1 MSKVIVSLY
10 GGLGNQL
17 FQFATA
23 LSLAKK
29 NHARVFLDLS
39 WFDKDHLSAGETPR
53 AYALGVYDLGCD
65 VFIQENRRK
74 SLCHKHL
81 SKYIDA
87 VLRRIRKYIHV
98 GIALLQEKSMKY
110 HPNLRINKLP
120 VWLYGY
126 WQSYKYFEDI
136 KPALREMIAFPRNM
150 NSTMQAIYQDIL
162 EKDAICIHVRRGDYV
177 TNPSAAEFHGLC
189 DLSYYYAGINLIIK
203 NLTNPHAYIFSDDPL
218 WVKNNFKIQIPST
231 VVDINGPD
239 EAHQDLW
246 LMAACKHFIIAN
258 SSLSWWGAWL
268 SDHSN
273 KIVVAPHQWFLNDQT
288 STEDLIPEQWI
299 RI

>member
-53 AYALGVYDLGCD
+53 AYALGVYDLGCN
-65 VFIQENRRK
+65 VLIKNNRRK
-74 SLCHKHL
+74 ASHKQL
-81 SKYIDA
+81 TRYIDTVVRRVKKYIN
-87 VLRRIRKYIHV
+87 L
-98 GIALLQEKSMKY
+98 GIPHFHEKSMKF
-110 HPNLRINKLP
+110 HPNLIQSELP
-120 VWLYGY
+120 IWLDGY

-136 KPALREMIAFPRNM
+136 KPALREMIAFSRNM
-150 NSTMQAIYQDIL
+150 NSTMQAIYKDIL
-162 EKDAICIHVRRGDYV
+162 VKDAICIHVRRGDYV
-177 TNPSAAEFHGLC
+177 TNPSAAQFHGLC
-189 DLSYYYAGINLIIK
+189 DLSYYYSGINLVIK
-203 NLTNPHAYIFSDDPL
+203 NLLNPHAFIFSDDPL
-218 WVKNNFKIQIPST
+218 WVRSNFKLQIPST
-231 VVDINGPD
+231 IVDINGSD

-268 SDHSN
+268 SDQSD
-273 KIVVAPHQWFLNDQT
+273 KIVVAPNQWFLNCQM
-288 STEDLIPEQWI
+288 STEDLIPDQWI

>member
-1 MSKVIVSLY
+1 MNKVIVSLY

-29 NHARVFLDLS
+29 NHGRVFLDLS
-39 WFDKDHLSAGETPR
+39 WFYKDHLTAGETPR

-65 VFIQENRRK
+65 VHIKTNRRK
-74 SLCHKHL
+74 ASRKYL
-81 SKYIDA
+81 SRCIDA
-87 VLRRIRKYIHV
+87 VLRRIRKYMDV
-98 GIALLQEKSMKY
+98 GIARFHERSMKF
-110 HPNLRINKLP
+110 HPNLLESKLP
-120 VWLYGY
+120 IWLDGY

-136 KPALREMIAFPRNM
+136 QPVLKEIIAFPREM
-150 NSTMQAIYQDIL
+150 KSAMQAIYQDIT
-162 EKDAICIHVRRGDYV
+162 EKDAICIHIRRGDYV
-177 TNPSAAEFHGLC
+177 TNPSAAQFHGLC
-189 DLSYYYAGINLIIK
+189 DLSYYYAGLNLITK

-218 WVKNNFKIQIPST
+218 WVKNNFKIQMPST

-273 KIVVAPHQWFLNDQT
+273 KIVVAPHQWFLNGQI
-288 STEDLIPEQWI
+288 STEDLIPNSWI

>member
-1 MSKVIVSLY
+1 MSQVIVSLY

-29 NHARVFLDLS
+29 KHGRVFLDLS
-39 WFDKDHLSAGETPR
+39 WFDKDHLSTGETPR

-65 VFIQENRRK
+65 VHIQRNGRK
-74 SLCHKHL
+74 ASHKYL
-81 SKYIDA
+81 YRCIDA
-87 VLRRIRKYIHV
+87 VLRRIRKYMDV
-98 GIALLQEKSMKY
+98 GITRFHEKSMKF
-110 HPNLRINKLP
+110 HPNLMQSDLP
-120 VWLYGY
+120 IWLDGY

-136 KPALREMIAFPRNM
+136 QPALRKIIAVPGDM
-150 NSTMQAIYQDIL
+150 NSAMQAIYQDIL
-162 EKDAICIHVRRGDYV
+162 EKDAICVHVRRGDYV
-177 TNPSAAEFHGLC
+177 TNPSAAQFHGLC
-189 DLSYYYAGINLIIK
+189 DLSYYQAGLNLIIE
-203 NLTNPHAYIFSDDPL
+203 NTSNPHAYIFSDDPL
-218 WVKNNFKIQIPST
+218 WVKNNFKLEIPST

-239 EAHQDLW
+239 EAHHDLW

-268 SDHSN
+268 SGYSN
-273 KIVVAPHQWFLNDQT
+273 KIVVAPRQWFLNSQT
-288 STEDLIPEQWI
+288 STEDLIPNDWV

>member
-53 AYALGVYDLGCD
+53 AYALGVYDLGGD
-65 VFIQENRRK
+65 VLIKNNRRK
-74 SLCHKHL
+74 ASHKQL
-81 SKYIDA
+81 TRYIDTVVRRVKKYIN
-87 VLRRIRKYIHV
+87 V
-98 GIALLQEKSMKY
+98 GIPHFYEKSMKF
-110 HPNLRINKLP
+110 HPNLIQSELP
-120 VWLYGY
+120 IWLDGY

-136 KPALREMIAFPRNM
+136 KPALREMIAFSRNM
-150 NSTMQAIYQDIL
+150 NSTMQAIYKDIL
-162 EKDAICIHVRRGDYV
+162 VKDAICIHVRRGDYV
-177 TNPSAAEFHGLC
+177 TNPSAAQFHGLR
-189 DLSYYYAGINLIIK
+189 DLSYYYSGINLVIK
-203 NLTNPHAYIFSDDPL
+203 NLINPHAFIFSDDPL
-218 WVKNNFKIQIPST
+218 WVRSNFKLQIPST
-231 VVDINGPD
+231 IVDINGPD

-268 SDHSN
+268 SDQSD
-273 KIVVAPHQWFLNDQT
+273 KIVVAPNQWFLNGQM
-288 STEDLIPEQWI
+288 STEDLIPDQWI

>member
-53 AYALGVYDLGCD
+53 AYALGVYDLGCN
-65 VFIQENRRK
+65 VLIKNNRRK
-74 SLCHKHL
+74 ASHKQL
-81 SKYIDA
+81 TRYIDA
-87 VLRRIRKYIHV
+87 VVRRVKKYINV
-98 GIALLQEKSMKY
+98 GIPHFYEKSMKF
-110 HPNLRINKLP
+110 HPNLIQSELP
-120 VWLYGY
+120 IWLDGY

-136 KPALREMIAFPRNM
+136 KPALREMIAFSRNM
-150 NSTMQAIYQDIL
+150 NSTMQAIYKDIL
-162 EKDAICIHVRRGDYV
+162 VKDAICIHVRRGDYV
-177 TNPSAAEFHGLC
+177 TNPSAAQFHGLC
-189 DLSYYYAGINLIIK
+189 DLSYYYSGINLVIK
-203 NLTNPHAYIFSDDPL
+203 NLINPHAFIFSDDPL
-218 WVKNNFKIQIPST
+218 WVRSNFKLQIPST
-231 VVDINGPD
+231 IVDINGPD

-268 SDHSN
+268 SDQSD
-273 KIVVAPHQWFLNDQT
+273 KIVVAPNQWFLNGQM
-288 STEDLIPEQWI
+288 STEDLIPDQWI